1 MSVKCSEIIKL
12 MEKYAPAYLAEDWDN
27 VGLMVGESDAEV
39 SRILVA
45 LDATD
50 AVVEEAIEKKAD
62 IIVTHHPFLFRAIKN
77 VTDGTPVGNRIIKL
91 IRNNISVFSAHT
103 NLDSAQGGTNDTL
116 AHLIGLEAIEGLA
129 DIHEE
134 ENAAMGRI
142 GTLEKEM
149 SFGELVERVKSA
161 IGADRLS
168 VCGDTDRIIKRVGI
182 CTGKGA
188 SYMAEAKAK
197 GANVFITGDFGYH
210 EGQTAQELDLCV
222 IDGTHY
228 LTEVIVVPVICE
240 YLKNNITGVEV
251 IASEV
256 NGQTLTII

>member
-1 MSVKCSEIIKL
+1 MSVKCSEIVKL
-12 MEKYAPAYLAEDWDN
+12 MEKYAPAHLAEDWDN
-27 VGLMVGESDAEV
+27 VGLMVGESNAEV

-50 AVVEEAIEKKAD
+50 AVIDEAVEKKAD
-62 IIVTHHPFLFRAIKN
+62 MIVTHHPFLFRAIKN
-77 VTDGTPVGNRIIKL
+77 VTDNTPVGNRIIKL

-103 NLDSAQGGTNDTL
+103 NLDSAEGGTNSTL
-116 AHLIGLEAIEGLA
+116 AELIGLQAVEGLA

-142 GTLEKEM
+142 GELEKEM
-149 SFGELVERVKSA
+149 SFGELIERVKSV
-161 IGADRLS
+161 IGAERLS
-168 VCGDTDRIIKRVGI
+168 VCGDTDKVIKRVGI
-182 CTGKGA
+182 CTGKGS

-197 GANVFITGDFGYH
+197 GADAFITGDFGYH

-240 YLKNNITGVEV
+240 YLKNNLSGIEV
-251 IASEV
+251 IPSEV
-256 NGQTLTII
+256 DGQTLTII